1 MAESKKYYWLKLNR
15 GFFKRHDV
23 DFIKEIGEDKGAGI
37 GDRYVLFY
45 VKLLVESI
53 DHDGY
58 LRFSEALP
66 YDNRKLAAATKT
78 NVQIVNDAMEL
89 FVELGLV
96 EILEDKTIYMTNIEK
111 MIGSEA
117 DSTRRVRE
125 HRAKNNECNTNV
137 TSCNANETKCNAD
150 ETFCNTDVTKCNTEI
165 DKEKNKDTD
174 TEEEENV
181 CAASPKKKPPKHKY
195 GSEKNV
201 LLTDD
206 EYQKLK
212 DRFPDC
218 DERIENMSVAI
229 AIHGYKYNSHYLAII
244 NWASKDNKP
253 NKQEKGNNPFL
264 DMLQNGG

>member
-23 DFIKEIGEDKGAGI
+23 RIIEAINDKF
-37 GDRYVLFY
+37 VLFY
-45 VKLLVESI
+45 MKLLAESI
-53 DHDGY
+53 DHEGC
-58 LRFSEALP
+58 LRFSESKP
-66 YDNRKLAAATKT
+66 YNNEMLAVVT
-78 NVQIVNDAMEL
+78 NTSVDVVKQAMEM
-89 FVELGLV
+89 FVELGVV
-96 EILEDKTIYMTNIEK
+96 EILEDETIYMVGVEK
-111 MIGSEA
+111 LIGSEA

-174 TEEEENV
+174 TEKEENV
-181 CAASPKKKPPKHKY
+181 SAASPKKKPPKHKY

-206 EYQKLK
+206 EYRKLK
-212 DRFPDC
+212 DRFLDC

>member
-23 DFIKEIGEDKGAGI
+23 RIIEAINDKF
-37 GDRYVLFY
+37 VLFY
-45 VKLLVESI
+45 MKLLAESI
-53 DHDGY
+53 DHEGC
-58 LRFSEALP
+58 LRFSESKP
-66 YDNRKLAAATKT
+66 YNNEMLAVVT
-78 NVQIVNDAMEL
+78 NTSVDVVKQAMEM
-89 FVELGLV
+89 FVELGVV
-96 EILEDKTIYMTNIEK
+96 EILEDETIYMVGVEK
-111 MIGSEA
+111 LIGSETDA
-117 DSTRRVRE
+117 AERMRKNRSKKKDETEDVQPCYNDVR
-125 HRAKNNECNTNV
+125 NCYTDV
-137 TSCNANETKCNAD
+137 TSCYAD
-150 ETFCNTDVTKCNTEI
+150 VRNCYTEI

-181 CAASPKKKPPKHKY
+181 CGASPKKKPQKHKY

-244 NWASKDNKP
+244 NWASKDNKT
-253 NKQEKGNNPFL
+253 NKQDKGNNPFL